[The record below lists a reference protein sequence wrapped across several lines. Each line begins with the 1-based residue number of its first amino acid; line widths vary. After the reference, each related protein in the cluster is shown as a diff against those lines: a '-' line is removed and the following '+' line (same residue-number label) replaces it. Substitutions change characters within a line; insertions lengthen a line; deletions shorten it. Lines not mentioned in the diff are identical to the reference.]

1 MITKPGET
9 PFLSAAEPLL
19 RFYGRALALKR
30 LYRQG
35 WLMRGVSAEQCE
47 SVADHSFLTALLAWR
62 IAAAERPDLNPE
74 RVLMLALV
82 HELGEIGAGDITPH
96 DGIGADE
103 KRRREEEAV
112 VALCADLP
120 GGDELIALWREF
132 EYGGSP
138 EADFV
143 RQMDKL
149 EMALQ
154 ALAYEQSTGLD
165 LPGFVVNTAAMLCA
179 EPLPRLLKAARRADD
194 E

>member
-1 MITKPGET
+1 
-9 PFLSAAEPLL
+9 
-19 RFYGRALALKR
+19 
-30 LYRQG
+30 
-35 WLMRGVSAEQCE
+35 
-47 SVADHSFLTALLAWR
+47 
-62 IAAAERPDLNPE
+62 
-74 RVLMLALV
+74 VLMLALV

-96 DGIGADE
+96 DGISADE

-120 GGDELIALWREF
+120 GGDELTALWREF
-132 EYGGSP
+132 EYGESA

-154 ALAYEQSTGLD
+154 ALAYEQSTGLE
-165 LPGFVVNTAAMLCA
+165 LQGFVNNTAAVLRDGT
-179 EPLPRLLKAARRADD
+179 LLRLLEASRRADG